1 VLVDLKVE
9 LRQPF
14 SARAM
19 AATTKV
25 CGSSFLKLHGVS
37 PGRAF
42 IGHTPSV
49 EHKDSVAKSISN
61 LSLEAMIPLGF
72 VKGKI
77 PNSVLL
83 SRFQVENEFVSVTWA
98 TRLVRFLVCGTGIEL
113 SVTEGDRWCAAS
125 SDRGAGLGPGYRVTG
140 LAPGFD
146 TGLAVLAGVGY
157 EGGRE

>member
-1 VLVDLKVE
+1 VLVDPKVE
-9 LRQPF
+9 LRQPC

-72 VKGKI
+72 VKGE
-77 PNSVLL
+77 N
-83 SRFQVENEFVSVTWA
+83 SRFDFDSNEYSRVVTSHARAMVLFTSPAW
-98 TRLVRFLVCGTGIEL
+98 C
-113 SVTEGDRWCAAS
+113 STEGM
-125 SDRGAGLGPGYRVTG
+125 VTG
-140 LAPGFD
+140 SG
-146 TGLAVLAGVGY
+146 
-157 EGGRE
+157 

>member
-1 VLVDLKVE
+1 MVYDDAFLE
-9 LRQPF
+9 LHG
-14 SARAM
+14 
-19 AATTKV
+19 
-25 CGSSFLKLHGVS
+25 GSSGED
-37 PGRAF
+37 F
-42 IGHTPSV
+42 IGQSPDMV
-49 EHKDSVAKSISN
+49 HKDPTTVSISN
-61 LSLEAMIPLGF
+61 SSLEAMIPLGF

-98 TRLVRFLVCGTGIEL
+98 IRLVRFLVCGTGIEL